1 MAELQKKTP
10 AKIKSDKARAKAQR
24 VKETFFR
31 KSAANITK
39 DPVKKKRLIDLQK
52 KAAALASELE
62 RATVTPASKSM
73 TSRARRS

>member
-1 MAELQKKTP
+1 MAELKQKTP
-10 AKIKSDKARAKAQR
+10 ARLKSDKARAKAQR

-39 DPVKKKRLIDLQK
+39 DPVKKKRLVDQQK

-62 RATVTPASKSM
+62 RATVTPVKRSM

>member
-1 MAELQKKTP
+1 MAGLQKKTP
-10 AKIKSDKARAKAQR
+10 AKLKSDKARAKAQR

-39 DPVKKKRLIDLQK
+39 DPVKKKRLIDQQK

-62 RATVTPASKSM
+62 RSTITPVKRSM
-73 TSRARRS
+73 TSRATR

>member
-1 MAELQKKTP
+1 MAELKKKTP
-10 AKIKSDKARAKAQR
+10 AQLKADKPRAKAQR

-39 DPVKKKRLIDLQK
+39 DPVKKKRLIDQQK

-62 RATVTPASKSM
+62 SLNVASAKRSM
-73 TSRARRS
+73 TTRAKR